1 MLENE
6 LYYLGFLDLLE
17 GEKDVKKFTADFET
31 STLKWNE
38 KETWVWAWATCEIGT
53 EELKMGNSIDTFIEF
68 CKKQKNAIFYFH
80 NLKFDSEFLI
90 YYLLTHGFEHVEKRE
105 DIKDNTFT
113 TLISDMGVFYSVTVY
128 FEKKNKK
135 VKKATFFDS
144 LKIIP
149 FSVEQIAYSFNLPI
163 NKLTLDYD
171 IPRKIGHELTKEEIE
186 YIKNDVL
193 IVAKALKV
201 LFDEKLD
208 RMTEGSN
215 ALHDFKKDFK
225 QSKWE
230 RYFPELDKTL
240 DEELRKSY
248 KGGFTYLSPEFKE
261 KEVENVTILD
271 VNSLYPS
278 VMFNSPMPIGEPI
291 YFEGKYEDDKIFPLY
306 IQTFSCS
313 FEIKKNKI
321 PTIQIKNSMSFIAN
335 EYLTS
340 SNNEIV
346 VLTLTNVDLKLFF
359 EQYNVY
365 DIEYICGWKFK
376 SMTGI
381 FTDYINK
388 WITRKN
394 EATLTKN
401 KGQRTLAKLML
412 NSLYGKF
419 ATSLKAQSKNPYLNE
434 EGIVK
439 YSLGEEEEKKG
450 LYIPIGSFVTAW
462 ARNKTIRT
470 SQAIMDYSI
479 NKYGQNKYIYSDT
492 DSIHT
497 LLSID
502 ELKQFCEID
511 DIKLGAWKHEGTARK
526 GKFIRQKCYIED
538 FEDSGISITCAG
550 MPKKCVY
557 KKEGK
562 EGLFYKTIG
571 GKEKKFNIK
580 DFKQGFS
587 CGGKLTFKHI
597 KGGVVLEETE
607 FTIKEEKLIK
617 AVNNISNSR
626 KL

>member
-1 MLENE
+1 M
-6 LYYLGFLDLLE
+6 
-17 GEKDVKKFTADFET
+17 KKFTADFET
-31 STLKWNE
+31 STLKWN
-38 KETWVWAWATCEIGT
+38 KNKTWVWAWATCNIDNET
-53 EELKMGNSIDTFIEF
+53 LEMGNSIDTFIEF

-80 NLKFDSEFLI
+80 NLKFDGEFII
-90 YYLLTHGFEHVEKRE
+90 YYLLTHGFKHVEKKE
-105 DIKDNTFT
+105 DIKDMTFT
-113 TLISDMGVFYSVTVY
+113 TLISDMGVFYSIIVY
-128 FEKKNKK
+128 LEKKNKK
-135 VKKATFFDS
+135 VKKITFYDS

-149 FSVEQIAYSFNLPI
+149 FSVDEIAKSFNLPI
-163 NKLTLDYD
+163 SKLKLDYD
-171 IPRKIGHELTKEEIE
+171 KPRKIGHELTKEEKE

-215 ALHDFKKDFK
+215 ALHDFKKDYK
-225 QSKWE
+225 ESKWE
-230 RYFPELDKTL
+230 RYFPELEKEL
-240 DEELRKSY
+240 DTELRKSY
-248 KGGFTYLSPEFKE
+248 KGGFTYLSPDFKG
-261 KEVENVTILD
+261 KEVKNVTILD

-278 VMFNSPMPIGEPI
+278 VMYTSLLPIGNPI
-291 YFEGKYEDDKIFPLY
+291 FYEGKYVDDKIFPLY
-306 IQTFSCS
+306 IQTFTCS
-313 FEIKKNKI
+313 FELKKNKI
-321 PTIQIKNSMSFIAN
+321 PCIQIKNSMSFMAN
-335 EYLTS
+335 EYLKS

-346 VLTLTNVDLKLFF
+346 CLTLTNVDLKLFF
-359 EQYNVY
+359 EQYDVY
-365 DIEYICGWKFK
+365 DLEYICGWKFK

-388 WITRKN
+388 WITIKN

-419 ATSLKAQSKNPYLNE
+419 ATSLKAQNKNPYLND

-450 LYIPIGSFVTAW
+450 LYIPIGCFITAY

-497 LLSID
+497 LLSIE

-511 DIKLGAWKHEGTARK
+511 SVKLGAWKHEGTAK
-526 GKFIRQKCYIED
+526 IGKFIRQKCYVEE
-538 FEDSGISITCAG
+538 FEDEGIQVTCAG

-557 KKEGK
+557 RKE
-562 EGLFYKTIG
+562 EENGLFYKTIE
-571 GKEKKFNIK
+571 GKEKKFNTK

-587 CGGKLTFKHI
+587 CGGKMTFKHL
-597 KGGVVLEETE
+597 KGRCC
-607 FTIKEEKLIK
+607 FRRNRIYY
-617 AVNNISNSR
+617 
-626 KL
+626 